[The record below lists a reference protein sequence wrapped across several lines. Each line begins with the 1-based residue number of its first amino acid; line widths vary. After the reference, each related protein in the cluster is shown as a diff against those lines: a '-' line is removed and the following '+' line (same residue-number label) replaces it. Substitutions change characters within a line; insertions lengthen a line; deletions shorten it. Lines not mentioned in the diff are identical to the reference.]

1 MFVKYYYLVRHGE
14 TIMNKEHR
22 RQGEE
27 GLLSPL
33 GVTEVREVAKRLLNI
48 KIDKMF
54 VSPFERTRE
63 TGGIINSY
71 LKLKDEQIIIAP
83 LIAERRNP
91 SNIVGKSYDDPV
103 AKAFIDTMDESLHDP
118 DLRISDEENF
128 QDLKNRAL
136 LAQEYLIK
144 NGEKYNLCITHGIF
158 LKMFLGTLVYGED
171 LTVKQYAEITFY
183 NAAHNAAITLI
194 KYDYMKK
201 YFGGI
206 QRWWDNFLNDKDGS
220 EEYSTNKSK
229 IDKYSPW
236 EILAYNDYTRDGVKR
251 MKI

>member
-14 TIMNKEHR
+14 TIMNKEHK
-22 RQGEE
+22 RQGEM
-27 GLLSPL
+27 GLLSPF
-33 GVTEVREVAKRLLNI
+33 GVEEVREVAKRLLNI

-91 SNIVGKSYDDPV
+91 TNIVGKSYDDPV
-103 AKAFIDTMDESLHDP
+103 AKAFVDTMDESLHDP

-136 LAQEYLIK
+136 SAQEYLIK

-158 LKMFLGTLVYGED
+158 LKMFLGTLVYGEG

-194 KYDYMKK
+194 KYNYLKK
-201 YFGGI
+201 YFGPI
-206 QRWWDNFLNDKDGS
+206 QRWWNNFLDDKN
-220 EEYSTNKSK
+220 EESYVKGK
-229 IDKYSPW
+229 MDKYSPW